1 MILKL
6 MADAGC
12 IQTGSG
18 NTTSLRALA
27 ATFVERERFVLFATG
42 RPTCSAREGGEASP
56 VSSG

>member
-42 RPTCSAREGGEASP
+42 RPTCSAREG
-56 VSSG
+56 